1 MTETPRPL
9 DRAPASGWW
18 KASDGQWYPPE
29 SRPPAAT
36 STTSSRSCPQCKGAV
51 PTGASRCMHCG
62 AFISRTTTPS
72 RLLVLALIAIAI
84 AGAFLF
90 VAARSADKAAKDDV
104 NCTLYGDC

>member
-1 MTETPRPL
+1 
-9 DRAPASGWW
+9 
-18 KASDGQWYPPE
+18 
-29 SRPPAAT
+29 
-36 STTSSRSCPQCKGAV
+36 
-51 PTGASRCMHCG
+51 MHCG